1 MAAHLILEALLLT
14 SSAYLLLLT
23 CCRHKIVKEEK
34 ESRQELIVSNY
45 TTVPLNTDNKST
57 PSALKVN
64 QISKQDEW
72 QAAEKAMKEE

>member
-1 MAAHLILEALLLT
+1 M
-14 SSAYLLLLT
+14 
-23 CCRHKIVKEEK
+23 KEEK

-45 TTVPLNTDNKST
+45 TTVPVNTDNKST